1 MSPCAL
7 VASTILAKKPKLRE
21 GNFKKQKKYGR
32 ASDIAHL
39 IIEEKGVIDYDW

>member
-1 MSPCAL
+1 MPKSPN
-7 VASTILAKKPKLRE
+7 IGE
-21 GNFKKQKKYGR
+21 GKFQKQKKYGR